1 MRLILALL
9 LCLSA
14 TACSP
19 NEYRMHKACSIE
31 YADPPV
37 FGANVQHPYLI
48 GDTPA
53 LSALVKDGWRVA
65 EMVSRGDCLYFLLER

>member
-1 MRLILALL
+1 MRLILALAFGL
-9 LCLSA
+9 

-19 NEYRMHKACSIE
+19 NEYRIHKACSIE

-48 GDTPA
+48 GDAPA
-53 LSALVKDGWRVA
+53 LSALVKEGWRVA
-65 EMVSRGDCLYFLLER
+65 EVVNRNDCFYFLLER

>member
-1 MRLILALL
+1 MRLILALAFGL
-9 LCLSA
+9 

-19 NEYRMHKACSIE
+19 SEYRIHKACSIE

-37 FGANVQHPYLI
+37 FGANVPHPYLI
-48 GDTPA
+48 GDAPA

-65 EMVSRGDCLYFLLER
+65 EVVNREDCFYFLLER

>member
-1 MRLILALL
+1 MRLILALAFGL
-9 LCLSA
+9 

-19 NEYRMHKACSIE
+19 NEYRIHKACSIE

-48 GDTPA
+48 GDAPA
-53 LSALVKDGWRVA
+53 LSALVKEGWRVA
-65 EMVSRGDCLYFLLER
+65 EVVTREDCFYFLLER